1 MNIDLLKAFVTLAR
15 SDTYRSAAEA
25 LFITQSALTK
35 KIYRLESDIGAT
47 LFDRNR
53 GGTKLSIVG
62 ECLLPEAKRV
72 IASAEKFDQLSNQ
85 VATGQSGYLNIGFGI
100 SSFDIAPRHIS
111 EFKQRFSHVHVTLND
126 FPSQTQTEQLL
137 SGELHVAYSRL
148 PCESSLSSITLSSD
162 RLCVAINHSHSE
174 SSLTSIFASL
184 PYLALRPER
193 GMGLHQQI
201 SKVATELNWQLKP
214 SQFADDILTL
224 LSLVKA
230 NIGFAI
236 VPESANTLI
245 DSTIH
250 FIPISASN
258 YQWDIG
264 VTWNPK
270 FNNPARDRYINL
282 LKTLEHNK
290 KV

>member
-35 KIYRLESDIGAT
+35 KIYRLESDISAT

-85 VATGQSGYLNIGFGI
+85 VAAGQSGYLNVGFGI

-111 EFKQRFSHVHVTLND
+111 EFKQRFSDVHVTLND
-126 FPSQTQTEQLL
+126 LPSQTQTEQLL
-137 SGELHVAYSRL
+137 SGELHIAYSRL

-162 RLCVAINHSHSE
+162 RLCVAVNRSHSE
-174 SSLTSIFASL
+174 SSLTSILTSL

-201 SKVATELNWQLKP
+201 SKVAAELNWQFTP

-230 NIGFAI
+230 NIGFII
-236 VPESANTLI
+236 VPEIARSLVDDTIRFLPI
-245 DSTIH
+245 PSTDNH
-250 FIPISASN
+250 
-258 YQWDIG
+258 WDIG
-264 VTWNPK
+264 VIWNPDVI
-270 FNNPARDRYINL
+270 NPVKDRFL
-282 LKTLEHNK
+282 DMLKENGLILD
-290 KV
+290 

>member
-85 VATGQSGYLNIGFGI
+85 VAAGQSGYLNVGFGI

-111 EFKQRFSHVHVTLND
+111 EFKQRFSDVHVTLND
-126 FPSQTQTEQLL
+126 LPSQTQAEQLL
-137 SGELHVAYSRL
+137 SGELHIATHASHVKAVYL
-148 PCESSLSSITLSSD
+148 Q
-162 RLCVAINHSHSE
+162 SHSPV
-174 SSLTSIFASL
+174 IDFA
-184 PYLALRPER
+184 
-193 GMGLHQQI
+193 
-201 SKVATELNWQLKP
+201 
-214 SQFADDILTL
+214 
-224 LSLVKA
+224 
-230 NIGFAI
+230 
-236 VPESANTLI
+236 
-245 DSTIH
+245 
-250 FIPISASN
+250 
-258 YQWDIG
+258 
-264 VTWNPK
+264 
-270 FNNPARDRYINL
+270 
-282 LKTLEHNK
+282 
-290 KV
+290 

>member
-15 SDTYRSAAEA
+15 SDTYRSAAET

-72 IASAEKFDQLSNQ
+72 IASAEKFEPLSNQ
-85 VATGQSGYLNIGFGI
+85 IAAGQSGYLNVGFGI

-111 EFKQRFSHVHVTLND
+111 EFKRRFSDVHVTLND
-126 FPSQTQTEQLL
+126 LPSQTQTEQLL
-137 SGELHVAYSRL
+137 SGELHIAYSRL

-162 RLCVAINHSHSE
+162 RLCVAVNRSHSE
-174 SSLTSIFASL
+174 SSLTSILTSL
-184 PYLALRPER
+184 PYLALRSER

-201 SKVATELNWQLKP
+201 SKVAAELNWQLTP

-230 NIGFAI
+230 NIGFVI
-236 VPESANTLI
+236 VPESACSLVDDKI
-245 DSTIH
+245 RFLPIPSTDNH
-250 FIPISASN
+250 
-258 YQWDIG
+258 WDIG
-264 VTWNPK
+264 VIWNPDII
-270 FNNPARDRYINL
+270 NPVKDRFLDMLKENGL
-282 LKTLEHNK
+282 LLD
-290 KV
+290 

>member
-85 VATGQSGYLNIGFGI
+85 VAAGQSGYLNVGFGI

-111 EFKQRFSHVHVTLND
+111 EFKQRFSDVHVTLND
-126 FPSQTQTEQLL
+126 LPSHTQTEQLL
-137 SGELHVAYSRL
+137 SGELHIAYSRL

-162 RLCVAINHSHSE
+162 RLCVAVNRSHSE
-174 SSLTSIFASL
+174 SSLTSILTSL

-201 SKVATELNWQLKP
+201 SKVAAELNWQFTP

-230 NIGFAI
+230 NIGFII
-236 VPESANTLI
+236 VPESARSLVDDTIRFLPI
-245 DSTIH
+245 PSTDNH
-250 FIPISASN
+250 
-258 YQWDIG
+258 WDIG
-264 VTWNPK
+264 VIWNPDVI
-270 FNNPARDRYINL
+270 NPVKDRFL
-282 LKTLEHNK
+282 DMLKENGLILD
-290 KV
+290 

>member
-85 VATGQSGYLNIGFGI
+85 VAAGQSGYLNVGFGI

-111 EFKQRFSHVHVTLND
+111 EFKQRFSDVHVTLND
-126 FPSQTQTEQLL
+126 LPSQTQTEQLL
-137 SGELHVAYSRL
+137 SGELHIAYSRL

-162 RLCVAINHSHSE
+162 RLCVAVNRSHSE
-174 SSLTSIFASL
+174 SSLTSILTSL

-201 SKVATELNWQLKP
+201 SKVAAELNWQFTP

-230 NIGFAI
+230 NIGFII
-236 VPESANTLI
+236 VPESARSLVDDTIRFLPI
-245 DSTIH
+245 PSTDNH
-250 FIPISASN
+250 
-258 YQWDIG
+258 WDIG
-264 VTWNPK
+264 VIWNPDVI
-270 FNNPARDRYINL
+270 NPVKDHFL
-282 LKTLEHNK
+282 DMLKENGLILD
-290 KV
+290 

>member
-85 VATGQSGYLNIGFGI
+85 VAAGQSGYLNVGFGI

-111 EFKQRFSHVHVTLND
+111 EFKQRFSDVHVTLND
-126 FPSQTQTEQLL
+126 LPSQTQTEQLL
-137 SGELHVAYSRL
+137 SGELHIAYSRL

-162 RLCVAINHSHSE
+162 RLCVAVNRSHSE
-174 SSLTSIFASL
+174 SSLTSILTSL

-201 SKVATELNWQLKP
+201 SKVAAELNWQFTP

-230 NIGFAI
+230 NIGFII
-236 VPESANTLI
+236 VPESARSLVDDTIRFLPI
-245 DSTIH
+245 PSTDNH
-250 FIPISASN
+250 
-258 YQWDIG
+258 WDIG
-264 VTWNPK
+264 VIWNPDVI
-270 FNNPARDRYINL
+270 NPVKDRFL
-282 LKTLEHNK
+282 DMLKENGLILD
-290 KV
+290 

>member
-1 MNIDLLKAFVTLAR
+1 MNIGLLKAFVTLAR

-85 VATGQSGYLNIGFGI
+85 VAAGQSGYLNVGFGI

-111 EFKQRFSHVHVTLND
+111 EFKQRFSDVHVTLND
-126 FPSQTQTEQLL
+126 LPSQTQTEQLL
-137 SGELHVAYSRL
+137 SGELHIAYSRL

-162 RLCVAINHSHSE
+162 RLCVAVNRSHSE
-174 SSLTSIFASL
+174 SSLTSILTSL

-201 SKVATELNWQLKP
+201 SKVAAELNWQFTP

-230 NIGFAI
+230 NIGFII
-236 VPESANTLI
+236 VPESARSLVDDTIRFLPI
-245 DSTIH
+245 PSTDNH
-250 FIPISASN
+250 
-258 YQWDIG
+258 WDIG
-264 VTWNPK
+264 VIWNPDVI
-270 FNNPARDRYINL
+270 NPVKDRFL
-282 LKTLEHNK
+282 DMLKENGLILD
-290 KV
+290 

>member
-85 VATGQSGYLNIGFGI
+85 VAAGQSGYLNVGFGI

-111 EFKQRFSHVHVTLND
+111 EFKQRFSDVHVTLND
-126 FPSQTQTEQLL
+126 LPSQTQTEQLL
-137 SGELHVAYSRL
+137 SGELHIAYSRL

-162 RLCVAINHSHSE
+162 RLCVAVNRSHSE
-174 SSLTSIFASL
+174 SSLTSILTSL
-184 PYLALRPER
+184 PYIALRPER

-201 SKVATELNWQLKP
+201 SKVAAELNWQFTP

-230 NIGFAI
+230 NIGFII
-236 VPESANTLI
+236 VPESARSLVDDTIRFLPI
-245 DSTIH
+245 PSTDNH
-250 FIPISASN
+250 
-258 YQWDIG
+258 WDIG
-264 VTWNPK
+264 VIWNPDVI
-270 FNNPARDRYINL
+270 NPVKDRFL
-282 LKTLEHNK
+282 DMLKENGLILD
-290 KV
+290 